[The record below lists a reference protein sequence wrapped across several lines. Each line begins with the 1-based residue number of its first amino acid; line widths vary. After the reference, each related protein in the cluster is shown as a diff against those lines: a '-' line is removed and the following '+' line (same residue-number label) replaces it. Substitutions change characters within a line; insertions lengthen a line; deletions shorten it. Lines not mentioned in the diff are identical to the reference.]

1 MSTSNQNIARERQLD
16 WLLDEVHG
24 NGQARATHIDAA
36 NSATATATR
45 WLTAALVV
53 LAIGTAIGVSLLNNQ
68 ETVAPLLAPNE
79 DQAPATKPP
88 LQWHECHDPA
98 ELAEVPADVVNLE
111 CFNFD
116 DDDIAQLAK
125 LERLERIKLG
135 GMDVNEKGYSVG
147 SPITDA
153 GVAHLAG
160 LAKLR
165 FLSLRQC
172 GLATGST
179 LEKLRAIP
187 QLEHLNLSSTA
198 ITSEA
203 IATLPMLP
211 SLRELS
217 LTYCMNF
224 HGRSLED
231 IAKIPG
237 LRRLELSY
245 CPTISAKDAMHLTKL
260 KELRHLDL
268 SICCGAFLGQTE
280 MMLDDV
286 TGDEPPPPPQQNGI
300 GITDE
305 VVVAL
310 AAMQLETLKLGGCFA
325 LTDRI
330 ANSLAT
336 MTSLRSL
343 DLHDLRKV
351 TGAVLDNLPLQLRIL
366 HVHDNHQFSAKSL
379 LALTR
384 LNNLTELN
392 LSGIPALDDEGL
404 KTVLAGK
411 RLTSLA
417 IGGMREGMGR
427 PTDKLRI
434 PSLTPA
440 CRTTLSA
447 QLDLEVLD
455 LTLTQWLDTAT
466 MRELAAMPRLKEV
479 VLQMSKVQAEHLA
492 ALAKSSS
499 LRSVSLQSC
508 RHLQTDAAEA
518 LRPAKLTMA
527 NFYGTRFPDDDVREI
542 AKSWSGC
549 TVLLK
554 SGRMHRVQ

>member
-1 MSTSNQNIARERQLD
+1 MSTPNANIARERQLD

-24 NGQARATHIDAA
+24 NGQTRATH
-36 NSATATATR
+36 NHSKATATR
-45 WLTAALVV
+45 WLTAALAV
-53 LAIGTAIGVSLLNNQ
+53 LAVGTAIGVSLLNNQ
-68 ETVAPLLAPNE
+68 ATVAPLLTPNE
-79 DQAPATKPP
+79 DQEPATKAP

-98 ELAEVPADVVNLE
+98 ELADVPADVVNLA

-116 DDDIAQLAK
+116 DDGIAQLAK
-125 LERLERIKLG
+125 LERLERIQLG

-147 SPITDA
+147 SPITDV

-172 GLATGST
+172 GLVAGST

-187 QLEHLNLSSTA
+187 QLEHLNLSATS

-203 IATLPMLP
+203 IATLPLLP

-217 LTYCMNF
+217 LTFCMNF
-224 HGRSLED
+224 HGRSIED

-268 SICCGAFLGQTE
+268 SICCGGFLGQTLE
-280 MMLDDV
+280 MLDDV
-286 TGDEPPPPPQQNGI
+286 TGAELPPPPRQDGI
-300 GITDE
+300 GITDD
-305 VVVAL
+305 VVAAL
-310 AAMQLETLKLGGCFA
+310 SAMPLETLKLGGCSA

-330 ANSLAT
+330 ADCLAA
-336 MTSLRSL
+336 MTSLRTL
-343 DLHDLRKV
+343 DLHYLRKT
-351 TGAVLDNLPLQLRIL
+351 TGAVLARLPQQLRVL
-366 HVHDNHQFSAKSL
+366 HVHDNDQFTAKSL
-379 LALTR
+379 RALTR
-384 LNNLTELN
+384 LNKLTELN

-404 KTVLAGK
+404 KAVLAGK

-417 IGGMREGMGR
+417 IGGMHEGLTR
-427 PTDKLRI
+427 PADSLRI

-466 MRELAAMPRLKEV
+466 MRELAGMPQLKEV
-479 VLQMSKVQAEHLA
+479 ELQRSKVEAEHLA

-499 LRSVSLQSC
+499 LRSISLRAC
-508 RHLQTDAAEA
+508 RHLQIDAAEA
-518 LRPAKLTMA
+518 LRPAKLTKV
-527 NFYGTRFPDDDVREI
+527 NFYGTRFADDDVYEI
-542 AKSWSGC
+542 AKSWPGC
-549 TVLLK
+549 TVRLT
-554 SGRMHRVQ
+554 SGRVHRVE